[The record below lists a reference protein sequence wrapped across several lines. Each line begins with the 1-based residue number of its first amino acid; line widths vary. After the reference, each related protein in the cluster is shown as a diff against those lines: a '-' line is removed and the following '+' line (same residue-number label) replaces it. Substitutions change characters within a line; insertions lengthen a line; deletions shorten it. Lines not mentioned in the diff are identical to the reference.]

1 MIWVGVFGG
10 LMALLAIAAAIAV
23 GYREAEEE
31 QLELLETRAERL
43 FRLADAADELRAEL
57 GREPSVREIYEAAAA
72 LNEDGTDESAAADE
86 AAERP
91 GEVLIDLRRRVA
103 EIVTEGAVGAP
114 GD

>member
-72 LNEDGTDESAAADE
+72 LNEDGTDDSAADE
-86 AAERP
+86 AAEVP
-91 GEVLIDLRRRVA
+91 SDVLIDLRRRVA